1 MSVKAILSNKGSE
14 LYTITKGAP
23 LRDAIDILNNQN
35 IGVVLVTSPAGELEG
50 ILSERDIIRRSLSRE
65 SGFRDEPVSQSM
77 TSDVFTVSSNA
88 SVDDVMD
95 LMTESRIRHVPV
107 IDQERLVGLISI
119 GDVVKRKIAMAEEEA
134 ANLRDYISAG

>member
-14 LYTITKGAP
+14 LYTITKEAP

-35 IGVVLVTSPAGELEG
+35 IGVVLVTGPEGELEG

-77 TSDVFTVSSNA
+77 TGDVFTVSSEA

-95 LMTESRIRHVPV
+95 LMTQSRIRHVPV
-107 IDQERLVGLISI
+107 IDNEKLVGLISI

>member
-77 TSDVFTVSSNA
+77 TSDVFTVSSDA

-119 GDVVKRKIAMAEEEA
+119 GDIVKRKIAMAEEEA

>member
-14 LYTITKGAP
+14 LYTITKEAP
-23 LRDAIDILNNQN
+23 LRNAIDILNNQN

-77 TSDVFTVSSNA
+77 TGDVFTVSSEA

-95 LMTESRIRHVPV
+95 LMTQSRIRHVPV
-107 IDQERLVGLISI
+107 IDDEKLVGLISI

>member
-1 MSVKAILSNKGSE
+1 MSVKAILANKGSD
-14 LYTITKGAP
+14 LYTIAKEAP
-23 LRDAIDILNNQN
+23 LRDAIDILNKRN
-35 IGVVLVTSPAGELEG
+35 IGVVLVTSSAGELDG

-77 TSDVFTVSSNA
+77 TGDVFTVTTEA

-95 LMTESRIRHVPV
+95 LMTQSRIRHVPV
-107 IDQERLVGLISI
+107 LDEEKLVGLISI

-134 ANLRDYISAG
+134 ATLRNYISAG